1 MTVLRAEV
9 TRRRFGVQL
18 NLTYTDSAVGADTQ
32 GVCNLVRALGIDLIR
47 TGLFI
52 ENKGDNNAWWI
63 FDTARKNG
71 LRMHVG
77 VSMKDGAGNLIT
89 IAEHIAALRKLVDAG
104 CQIVSIS
111 GPNEVNNK
119 DWAAPYKQFGIETDA
134 DRIAAAQHF
143 TLDLMRAIKADP
155 ALAAIEVTG
164 WTGYDAP
171 MLPPGSTEKI
181 AAEVHSYPKDQKT
194 LMDILPHD
202 CEGVRKANPGC
213 AWDLT
218 ETGYSTSVNDGWTK
232 SVSEELQGTL
242 LMQCY
247 LDALALGARRV
258 FMYQLSNNYG
268 DDENGALNFENGWG
282 LAKRWRNTP
291 KPSFAVMQRFFRLW
305 RDDGHDALR
314 FALPAW
320 RYGLTAAGGF
330 KGSGLGVAFSDGSR
344 GIWVWDHNPPS
355 AKVTTKV
362 GVDLGGTFARV
373 DAFRPSDGDA
383 AFVQWTGASKVTLAL
398 DAKPVFLRLR

>member
-9 TRRRFGVQL
+9 VRRRFGVQM

-77 VSMKDGAGNLIT
+77 ASLKDGSGNPIT

-104 CQIVSIS
+104 CQIVSCS
-111 GPNEVNNK
+111 GPNEVNN
-119 DWAAPYKQFGIETDA
+119 WPAPYGQWGTDTEA

-143 TLDLMRAIKADP
+143 TLDLLRAIKADP

-164 WTGYDAP
+164 WTGYAAP
-171 MLPPGSTEKI
+171 MLPPGSPEKI

-194 LMDILPHD
+194 LMDILPND
-202 CEGVRKANPGC
+202 MAGTFKANPGC
-213 AWDLT
+213 PWDLT
-218 ETGYSTSVNDGWTK
+218 ETGYSTSVKDGWTK
-232 SVSEELQGTL
+232 AVSEDVQGILLQ
-242 LMQCY
+242 QCY
-247 LDALALGARRV
+247 LDALVLGARRV

-268 DDENGALNFENGWG
+268 DDENGSVDFENGWG

-320 RYGLTAAGGF
+320 KYGVSAAGGF
-330 KGSGLGVAFSDGSR
+330 KGSALGVAFSDGSR
-344 GIWVWDHNPPS
+344 GIWVWDHNPPF

-362 GVDLGGTFARV
+362 GVSLDGTFGRV

-383 AFVQWTGASKVTLAL
+383 AFAHWNGASKVTMEL
-398 DAKPVFLRLR
+398 DARPVFLRLR